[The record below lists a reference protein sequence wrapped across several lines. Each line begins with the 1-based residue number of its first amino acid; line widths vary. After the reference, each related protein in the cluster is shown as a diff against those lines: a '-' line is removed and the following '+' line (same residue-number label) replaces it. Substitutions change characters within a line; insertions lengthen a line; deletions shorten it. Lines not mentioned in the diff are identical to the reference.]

1 MKIKHVLILALAL
14 SFWGCGDEDTNTDG
28 GNMAGSAGTTGTG
41 GDAGGEAGSGGD
53 AGGEAGSGGDA
64 GGEAGSGGDAGGEA
78 GSGGDA
84 GGEAGSGGEAGAG
97 GLPGAIFNAGWTPG
111 ECNSGTMLDVSGAP
125 GPDENGLMPDVTVT
139 CEGGEMVVDSN
150 DIPHFTFT
158 PLTPNALTESNYEW
172 RIPQAPEVASASTTL
187 PLLGTIGFTV
197 TGLSINGANEGPM
210 PDPYGDPVLNG
221 LMDNC
226 QGHTGM
232 DYHVHS
238 MNQQC
243 YVESGLVA
251 EPWTN
256 EPIDTTVP
264 SPILGWALDGFPIY
278 GSYGCVDIE
287 CSSVIEFVSGWD
299 NTSIQ
304 AGTEGCTDSSACE
317 ADKACGLVSN
327 AGSTITAC
335 ADKDNAWDTNA
346 YAAKDSAEYLD
357 ECNGRVMPD
366 GSYGYHVTSTFPYTL
381 GCYKGT
387 ASGSTGNGAT
397 GGGNTGGTGAPQEAI
412 DACTDSTVGDAC
424 SFTAPNGN
432 MISGAC
438 GQTGDGTLAC
448 MPGGG
453 GPAGGPPR

>member
-1 MKIKHVLILALAL
+1 MAICRRGVTIHNRWGDPLKITHALILTFAL
-14 SFWGCGDEDTNTDG
+14 SLWGCGDDDETTSADG
-28 GNMAGSAGTTGTG
+28 GNIAGA
-41 GDAGGEAGSGGD
+41 AGSGGD

-64 GGEAGSGGDAGGEA
+64 GGEAGTGGIP
-78 GSGGDA
+78 S
-84 GGEAGSGGEAGAG
+84 
-97 GLPGAIFNAGWTPG
+97 PIFNAGWTSG
-111 ECNSGTMLDVSGAP
+111 ECNSETMLDVSGAP
-125 GPDENGLMPDVTVT
+125 GPDENGLMPEVSVT
-139 CEGGEMVVDSN
+139 CEGGEMVVNSN

-172 RIPQAPEVASASTTL
+172 RITQTPEVASEATAV
-187 PLLGTIGFTV
+187 PLLGAIGFTV

-256 EPIDTTVP
+256 EPIDTTQP

-287 CSSVIEFVSGWD
+287 CSSVIEFLSSWD

-317 ADKACGLVSN
+317 ADKVCGLVSN
-327 AGSTITAC
+327 AGSMITAC
-335 ADKDNAWDTNA
+335 ADRDYAWDTNA
-346 YAAKDSAEYLD
+346 FAAKDGSEYLD
-357 ECNGRVMPD
+357 ECNGRLMPD

-387 ASGSTGNGAT
+387 ASPTRLPGAPGDGDT
-397 GGGNTGGTGAPQEAI
+397 PAGPGDMGAPQEAI
-412 DACTDSTVGDAC
+412 TACVGASAGDAC

-432 MISGAC
+432 MISGTC
-438 GQTGDGTLAC
+438 GETRDGTLAC
-448 MPGGG
+448 RPAGG

>member
-1 MKIKHVLILALAL
+1 MKHVLILLLAL
-14 SFWGCGDEDTNTDG
+14 GIWGCGEDTDSMEPSDGNT
-28 GNMAGSAGTTGTG
+28 AGSAGTTGEGGEAGAG
-41 GDAGGEAGSGGD
+41 GDAGGEAGAGGDAGGDAGAGSD
-53 AGGEAGSGGDA
+53 AGGEAGTGGDA
-64 GGEAGSGGDAGGEA
+64 GGV
-78 GSGGDA
+78 
-84 GGEAGSGGEAGAG
+84 
-97 GLPGAIFNAGWTPG
+97 PGTVFNAGWTSG
-111 ECNSGTMLDVSGAP
+111 ECNRGTMLDVSVAP
-125 GPDENGLMPDVTVT
+125 GPDESGLMPEVTTT
-139 CEGGEMVVDSN
+139 CEGDEMVVNSN

-172 RIPQAPEVASASTTL
+172 RIPKAPEVASASPSV

-221 LMDNC
+221 IMDNC

-256 EPIDTTVP
+256 APTDTTTP
-264 SPILGWALDGFPIY
+264 SPILGWSLDGFPIY

-287 CSSVIEFVSGWD
+287 CSSVIEFLSGWD

-304 AGTEGCTDSSACE
+304 TGTEGCTDSSACE
-317 ADKACGLVSN
+317 ADKICGLVAN
-327 AGSTITAC
+327 VGAVTTAC
-335 ADKDNAWDTNA
+335 ADKNYAWDTNA
-346 YAAKDSAEYLD
+346 YTAKEGVEYLD

-387 ASGSTGNGAT
+387 VTNAGAGT
-397 GGGNTGGTGAPQEAI
+397 PGDGGTPAGPGAGGAPQEAL
-412 DACTDSTVGDAC
+412 DACVGSSVGDSC
-424 SFTAPNGN
+424 SFTTPNGN
-432 MISGAC
+432 SISGAC
-438 GQTGDGTLAC
+438 GQTGDGALAC
-448 MPGGG
+448 MPGSG